1 MGALRR
7 FEDKL
12 EELIS
17 GAFARTFRSAVQ
29 PIEIASALIRE
40 VDNSA
45 QLLSRDRRLAPNAFH
60 VDLSQVDYD
69 KLMPNRASINAEL
82 IGQLEKHAKEQ
93 AYVFTGQIQ
102 IGWGVSDELTTGMYR
117 VRSQSVATVSQAGAP
132 VVTATDTQVRRASAV
147 LEVNNDRLP
156 LSAPGILVGRGT
168 ESDLRID
175 DPGVSRRHLEL
186 RVDENSVVTLH
197 DLNSTNGV
205 SVNGQRVGSAVLG
218 DGDVIRLGNTTM
230 TLHQASAPED
240 V

>member
-29 PIEIASALIRE
+29 PIEIASALNRE

-60 VDLSQVDYD
+60 VDLSQADYD
-69 KLMPNRASINAEL
+69 KLMPNKTSINAEL
-82 IGQLEKHAKEQ
+82 VGQLQKHAQEQ
-93 AYVFTGQIQ
+93 GYVFTGALQIE
-102 IGWGVSDELTTGMYR
+102 WGVSDELTTGMYR
-117 VRSQSVATVSQAGAP
+117 VRSQSVASVSQGGAP
-132 VVTATDTQVRRASAV
+132 VVSATDTQVRRASAV

-186 RVDENSVVTLH
+186 RVDDNAVVTLH

-205 SVNGQRVGSAVLG
+205 SVNGHRVGTAVLN

-230 TLHQASAPED
+230 TLHQPTSPEA
-240 V
+240 